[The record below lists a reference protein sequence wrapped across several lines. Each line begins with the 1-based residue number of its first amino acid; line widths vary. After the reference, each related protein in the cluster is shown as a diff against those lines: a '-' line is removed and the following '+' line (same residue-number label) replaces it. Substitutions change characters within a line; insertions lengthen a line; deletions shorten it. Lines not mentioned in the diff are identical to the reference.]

1 MKTFRLISLQVVEE
15 CGLIEIK
22 LEDGLVINKEDEN
35 RTWLLEASVSTT
47 YETYFQSLL
56 DAGKNVTL
64 QVVISRKEND
74 PAYFQAKPLLLKKL
88 SEDHMSLLFKG
99 TINRSN
105 NYPELLLSNLIEKG
119 LSGPALLAEFRE
131 KMVTKPLLSPLK
143 K

>member
-22 LEDGLVINKEDEN
+22 LDDGLVINKEDDN

-99 TINRSN
+99 TINRFN

>member
-56 DAGKNVTL
+56 DAGKKVTL

-105 NYPELLLSNLIEKG
+105 NYPELLLANLIEKG